1 MPYAPETTRVFH
13 RSLRASYP
21 VVKSG
26 HGAILEDADGQRY
39 LDAAGGAAVA
49 SLGHGHPEVIE
60 AIKDQLDRIAFAHT
74 GSFTNEAAEELAAFL
89 VERAPGD
96 LSRAYL
102 VSGGSEANEAAM
114 KLVRQYHMGR
124 GDPKRVFYIARWRSY
139 HGNTLGALALGG
151 NLVRRKPYEDI
162 LPTMVSH
169 IPPCYAY
176 RHQLK
181 SESDEDY
188 GLRAAGYLEE
198 EILRLGPERVAAFF
212 AETVVGATAGAVPPA
227 PGYFREIRRIC
238 DKYGVLLVLDEVMC
252 GMGRTGSLY
261 ACEQDGVA
269 PDMLTIAK
277 ALGGGYQPIGGLLAS
292 RRIVEVI
299 RDTTGLFQHGHTYMG
314 HAAAAAG
321 ALAVQ
326 KIIERDGLLAQVK
339 ARGASLRQA
348 LAERLGDHPHV
359 GDIRGRGLFIGIEL
373 VADRELKEPFAPHDN
388 VSALLKKTAQDN
400 GLLIYPSNGTVDGER
415 GDHILLA
422 PPFIITPAQ
431 VEEIADRL
439 TTSIGTA
446 LDHVHAHMV

>member
-1 MPYAPETTRVFH
+1 
-13 RSLRASYP
+13 
-21 VVKSG
+21 
-26 HGAILEDADGQRY
+26 
-39 LDAAGGAAVA
+39 
-49 SLGHGHPEVIE
+49 
-60 AIKDQLDRIAFAHT
+60 
-74 GSFTNEAAEELAAFL
+74 
-89 VERAPGD
+89 
-96 LSRAYL
+96 
-102 VSGGSEANEAAM
+102 
-114 KLVRQYHMGR
+114 
-124 GDPKRVFYIARWRSY
+124 
-139 HGNTLGALALGG
+139 
-151 NLVRRKPYEDI
+151 VRRKPYEDI

-176 RHQLK
+176 RHQLDG
-181 SESDEDY
+181 ESDQDY

-261 ACEQDGVA
+261 ACEQDGVS

-292 RRIVEVI
+292 AAIVEVI

-339 ARGASLRQA
+339 ERGAALQQA
-348 LAERLGDHPHV
+348 LKQRLGEHPHI
-359 GDIRGRGLFIGIEL
+359 GDIRGRGLFIGVEL
-373 VADRELKEPFAPHDN
+373 VADRELKEPFAPHEN
-388 VSALLKKTAQDN
+388 LN
-400 GLLIYPSNGTVDGER
+400 GLIRQAAMEQGLLVYPSGGTVDGER

-422 PPFIITPAQ
+422 PPFITTPEQ
-431 VEEIADRL
+431 VDEIADRL

>member
-1 MPYAPETTRVFH
+1 MSYSPDSTRVFH

-21 VVKSG
+21 VVRG
-26 HGAILEDADGQRY
+26 GQGVWLEDDSGKRY
-39 LDAAGGAAVA
+39 LDASGGAAVA
-49 SLGHGHPEVIE
+49 SLGHGHGEVIQ

-89 VERAPGD
+89 VERAPGN

-176 RHQLK
+176 RHQLDG
-181 SESDEDY
+181 ESDEDY
-188 GLRAAGYLEE
+188 GRRAAGYLEE

-238 DKYGVLLVLDEVMC
+238 DTYGVLLVLDEVMC
-252 GMGRTGSLY
+252 GMGRTGSLF
-261 ACEQDGVA
+261 ACEQDGVI

-292 RRIVEVI
+292 DEIVNVI

-326 KIIERDGLLAQVK
+326 RIIERDGLLAQVK
-339 ARGASLRQA
+339 ARGAAMQQA
-348 LAERLGDHPHV
+348 LKERLGTHPHV

-373 VADRELKEPFAPHDN
+373 VADRELKEPFASHEN
-388 VSALLKKTAQDN
+388 LHGLIRQAAMEQ
-400 GLLIYPSNGTVDGER
+400 GLLVYPSGGTVDGER

-422 PPFIITPAQ
+422 PPFIITPEQ

-439 TTSIGTA
+439 TASIGVA
-446 LDHVHAHMV
+446 LDHVHARTA